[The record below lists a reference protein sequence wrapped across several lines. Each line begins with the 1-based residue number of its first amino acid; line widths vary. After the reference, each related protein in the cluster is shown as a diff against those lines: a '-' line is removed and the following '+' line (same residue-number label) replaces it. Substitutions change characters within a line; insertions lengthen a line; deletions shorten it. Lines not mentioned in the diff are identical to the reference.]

1 MFKKFLI
8 LFFVLFSF
16 QSFAIEK
23 KTTFTL
29 EAFNEAQKAGKTIV
43 INSWNKSCFTCKKQ
57 TKILDQAE
65 KEFKDILFLS
75 FDKKTNNRNSIKF
88 NSWNKFCGTCA
99 RQTKILN
106 EAQKDFPDVIFLSY
120 EQTKHKD
127 IAKLLNVDYWATIIV
142 YKNSKEVAKEI
153 GITSKS
159 DIYSL
164 IKKEI

>member
-29 EAFNEAQKAGKTIV
+29 EAFNEAQKTGKTIV
-43 INSWNKSCFTCKKQ
+43 INSWNKS
-57 TKILDQAE
+57 
-65 KEFKDILFLS
+65 
-75 FDKKTNNRNSIKF
+75 
-88 NSWNKFCGTCA
+88 CGTCA

-127 IAKLLNVDYWATIIV
+127 ISKLLNVDYWATIIV

-153 GITSKS
+153 GVTSKS

>member
-29 EAFNEAQKAGKTIV
+29 EAFNEAQKTGKTIV
-43 INSWNKSCFTCKKQ
+43 INSWNKS
-57 TKILDQAE
+57 
-65 KEFKDILFLS
+65 
-75 FDKKTNNRNSIKF
+75 
-88 NSWNKFCGTCA
+88 CGTCA

-127 IAKLLNVDYWATIIV
+127 IAKLLNVNYWATINV

-153 GITSKS
+153 GVTSKN

>member
-16 QSFAIEK
+16 QSLAIEK
-23 KTTFTL
+23 KTTFTVK
-29 EAFNEAQKAGKTIV
+29 AFNEAQKTGKTIV
-43 INSWNKSCFTCKKQ
+43 INSWNKS
-57 TKILDQAE
+57 
-65 KEFKDILFLS
+65 
-75 FDKKTNNRNSIKF
+75 
-88 NSWNKFCGTCA
+88 CGTCA

-153 GITSKS
+153 GVTSKS

>member
-23 KTTFTL
+23 KTTFTV

-43 INSWNKSCFTCKKQ
+43 VNSWNKS
-57 TKILDQAE
+57 
-65 KEFKDILFLS
+65 
-75 FDKKTNNRNSIKF
+75 
-88 NSWNKFCGTCA
+88 CGTCA

-153 GITSKS
+153 GVSSKS

>member
-23 KTTFTL
+23 KTTFTV
-29 EAFNEAQKAGKTIV
+29 EAFNEAQKSGKTIV
-43 INSWNKSCFTCKKQ
+43 INSWNKSC
-57 TKILDQAE
+57 
-65 KEFKDILFLS
+65 
-75 FDKKTNNRNSIKF
+75 
-88 NSWNKFCGTCA
+88 GTCA
-99 RQTKILN
+99 KQTKILN

-127 IAKLLNVDYWATIIV
+127 IAKFLNVDYWATIIV

-153 GITSKS
+153 GVTSKN

>member
-43 INSWNKSCFTCKKQ
+43 INSWNKSC
-57 TKILDQAE
+57 
-65 KEFKDILFLS
+65 
-75 FDKKTNNRNSIKF
+75 
-88 NSWNKFCGTCA
+88 GTCA

-106 EAQKDFPDVIFLSY
+106 EAQKDFPAVIFLSY

-127 IAKLLNVDYWATIIV
+127 FAKLLNVEYWATIIV

-153 GITSKS
+153 GVTSKS

>member
-1 MFKKFLI
+1 MKKILTLI
-8 LFFVLFSF
+8 FVLFAF
-16 QSFAIEK
+16 EAVAIEK
-23 KTTFTL
+23 KTTFTV

-43 INSWNKSCFTCKKQ
+43 INSWNKSC
-57 TKILDQAE
+57 
-65 KEFKDILFLS
+65 
-75 FDKKTNNRNSIKF
+75 
-88 NSWNKFCGTCA
+88 GTCA

-106 EAQKDFPDVIFLSY
+106 EAQKDFPNVLFLSY

-127 IAKLLNVDYWATIIV
+127 IAKLLNVDYGATIII

-153 GITSKS
+153 GITNKN

>member
-29 EAFNEAQKAGKTIV
+29 EAFDEAQKAGKTIV
-43 INSWNKSCFTCKKQ
+43 I
-57 TKILDQAE
+57 
-65 KEFKDILFLS
+65 
-75 FDKKTNNRNSIKF
+75 

-153 GITSKS
+153 GVTSKS

>member
-23 KTTFTL
+23 KTTFTV
-29 EAFNEAQKAGKTIV
+29 EAFNEAQKTGKTIV
-43 INSWNKSCFTCKKQ
+43 INSWNKSC
-57 TKILDQAE
+57 
-65 KEFKDILFLS
+65 
-75 FDKKTNNRNSIKF
+75 
-88 NSWNKFCGTCA
+88 GTCA
-99 RQTKILN
+99 EQTKILN
-106 EAQKDFPDVIFLSY
+106 EAQKDFPDVLFLSY

-153 GITSKS
+153 GVTSKS

>member
-29 EAFNEAQKAGKTIV
+29 EKFNEAQKTGKTIV
-43 INSWNKSCFTCKKQ
+43 I
-57 TKILDQAE
+57 
-65 KEFKDILFLS
+65 
-75 FDKKTNNRNSIKF
+75 

-127 IAKLLNVDYWATIIV
+127 IAKLLNVEYWATIIV

>member
-23 KTTFTL
+23 KTTFTV
-29 EAFNEAQKAGKTIV
+29 EAFNEAQKTGKTIV
-43 INSWNKSCFTCKKQ
+43 I
-57 TKILDQAE
+57 
-65 KEFKDILFLS
+65 
-75 FDKKTNNRNSIKF
+75 

-127 IAKLLNVDYWATIIV
+127 IAKLLNVECWATIIV

-153 GITSKS
+153 GVTSKS

>member
-23 KTTFTL
+23 KTTFTV
-29 EAFNEAQKAGKTIV
+29 EAFNEAQKTGKTIV
-43 INSWNKSCFTCKKQ
+43 I
-57 TKILDQAE
+57 
-65 KEFKDILFLS
+65 
-75 FDKKTNNRNSIKF
+75 

-106 EAQKDFPDVIFLSY
+106 EAQEYFPDVIFLSY

-127 IAKLLNVDYWATIIV
+127 FAKLLNVDYWATIIV
-142 YKNSKEVAKEI
+142 YKNGKEIAKEI
-153 GITSKS
+153 GVTSKS

>member
-8 LFFVLFSF
+8 LFFVFFSF

-23 KTTFTL
+23 KTTFTV
-29 EAFNEAQKAGKTIV
+29 EAFNEAQKTGKTIV
-43 INSWNKSCFTCKKQ
+43 I
-57 TKILDQAE
+57 
-65 KEFKDILFLS
+65 
-75 FDKKTNNRNSIKF
+75 

>member
-29 EAFNEAQKAGKTIV
+29 EAFDEAQKAGKTIV
-43 INSWNKSCFTCKKQ
+43 I
-57 TKILDQAE
+57 
-65 KEFKDILFLS
+65 
-75 FDKKTNNRNSIKF
+75 

-142 YKNSKEVAKEI
+142 YKNSKEVAKKI
-153 GITSKS
+153 GVTSKS